1 MILIPSYD
9 LFLDS
14 QVAFATKYLVDG
26 FIIVDE
32 SLYHIGL
39 DLYYNIG
46 EKVKIEG
53 YSSNLD
59 SCCLISPRHGHMS
72 FKILIVSLIQIV

>member
-1 MILIPSYD
+1 MIIILSYD

-14 QVAFATKYLVDG
+14 QVEFVTKYLVDG

-32 SLYHIGL
+32 SLYNIGL
-39 DLYYNIG
+39 DLYYNIDQKI
-46 EKVKIEG
+46 KVEG

-59 SCCLISPRHGHMS
+59 S
-72 FKILIVSLIQIV
+72 